1 MFDNPVIPGHQVR
14 TEPVRWHVDGEH
26 SAPHP
31 SSRHFRQV
39 DGSAGSASGDS
50 GVIITRQ
57 DIVVPVKDRDRMP
70 GRHAMNRTG
79 LPGRWNKA
87 TAYAKPMCRNIRTL
101 YNFEPPATHDEV
113 EAAALQYVR
122 KISGFTKPSTV
133 NEAAFEAAI
142 AEISAASARLLDS
155 LQTTAQPKDR
165 EVEAAKRKA
174 ASAAR
179 FAA

>member
-1 MFDNPVIPGHQVR
+1 
-14 TEPVRWHVDGEH
+14 
-26 SAPHP
+26 
-31 SSRHFRQV
+31 
-39 DGSAGSASGDS
+39 
-50 GVIITRQ
+50 
-57 DIVVPVKDRDRMP
+57 
-70 GRHAMNRTG
+70 
-79 LPGRWNKA
+79 
-87 TAYAKPMCRNIRTL
+87 MCRNIRTL